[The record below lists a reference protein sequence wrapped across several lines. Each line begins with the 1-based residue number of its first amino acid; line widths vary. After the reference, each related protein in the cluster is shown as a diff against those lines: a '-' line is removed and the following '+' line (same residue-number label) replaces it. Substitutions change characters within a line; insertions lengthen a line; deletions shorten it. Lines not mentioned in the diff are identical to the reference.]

1 MTIGIFYKRRKTA
14 DFAGLLRTYTSE
26 VLNIYDVIKLV
37 FDAQSIID
45 FLLNEI
51 KKRASTFYYRSH
63 LVLSQT

>member
-1 MTIGIFYKRRKTA
+1 MKIGIFYKRRTTA

-45 FLLNEI
+45 FLPNEI
-51 KKRASTFYYRSH
+51 KKRAST
-63 LVLSQT
+63 

>member
-26 VLNIYDVIKLV
+26 VLNIYDVIKLG

-51 KKRASTFYYRSH
+51 KKRAST
-63 LVLSQT
+63 